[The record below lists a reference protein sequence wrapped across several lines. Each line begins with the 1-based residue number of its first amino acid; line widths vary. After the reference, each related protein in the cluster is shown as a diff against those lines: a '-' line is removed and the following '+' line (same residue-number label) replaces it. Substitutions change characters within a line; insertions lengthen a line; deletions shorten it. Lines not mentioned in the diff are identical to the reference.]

1 MTCIQKIRTFVFA
14 AAAVALTQAADAR
27 PFAIDQHA
35 AICQA
40 QQPNTVS
47 YDNGGVRS
55 TTANAVVVCPLS
67 AVAML
72 NDSTPH
78 VKVQVKMYT
87 TGSMTCTFE
96 SAAESGASGS
106 QSKTFT
112 PTAGTYT
119 SADIGPVD
127 QPVYPHDGTMPVR
140 VSLVCTLATSG
151 SSIASIQIETMNVTT
166 AGLVAAMTGGP
177 I

>member
-1 MTCIQKIRTFVFA
+1 MTCIQKIRTLVFA
-14 AAAVALTQAADAR
+14 AAAVALTQVADAR
-27 PFAIDQHA
+27 PFAIDQHG

-40 QQPNTVS
+40 QQPNSVR
-47 YDNGGVRS
+47 YDNGGVTS
-55 TTANAVVVCPLS
+55 TIAGAVVVCPLS

-72 NDSTPH
+72 NDATPH

-87 TGSMTCTFE
+87 TGSMSCTFE
-96 SAAESGASGS
+96 SASESGASGS
-106 QSKTFT
+106 QLKNFT

-140 VSLVCTLATSG
+140 VSLICTLATSG
-151 SSIASIQIETMNVTT
+151 SSIASIQIETLNVTT
-166 AGLVAAMTGGP
+166 AGPVAMTGGP
-177 I
+177 T